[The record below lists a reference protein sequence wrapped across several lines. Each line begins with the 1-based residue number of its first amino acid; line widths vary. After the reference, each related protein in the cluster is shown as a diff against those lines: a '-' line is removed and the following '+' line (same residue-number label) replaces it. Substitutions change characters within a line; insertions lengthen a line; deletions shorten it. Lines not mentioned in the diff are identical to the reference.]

1 MPVACSPQFSCSPPG
16 FPAKPGPALGWAFT
30 SNGTSVDA
38 CIEAA
43 AIGVS
48 VSVSAAL
55 LVAAAAAAGSVPAI
69 AAGLT
74 ASAEPLPASLVC
86 PAGSAGFGCT
96 ATLGRANVLGTEL
109 AAAAAPAPPHM

>member
-55 LVAAAAAAGSVPAI
+55 LVAAAAAAAGSAI

-74 ASAEPLPASLVC
+74 ACAETLPASLVC